1 MPEWFRRQLPEGWS
15 DRDVAVAAILI
26 TVSTAVV
33 SLIGVGLAVIRIPET
48 YFVSDHPPPVWAERH
63 PFIRWPLI
71 VLKNLLGVFLVIL
84 GVLLSV
90 PGVPGQGFLTI
101 LIGAMLID
109 FPGKRRV
116 EKWLLRR
123 RGVLTGIN
131 RIRCRYGR
139 PPPAT
144 RRPPRDDVRQSHRDP
159 LSRVTRCDRS
169 SPARRSSWATTSI
182 PTRSSRPST

>member
-1 MPEWFRRQLPEGWS
+1 MPEWIRRHLPEGWS
-15 DRDVAVAAILI
+15 DRDFAIAAVLI
-26 TVSTAVV
+26 TVSTAAV
-33 SLIGVGLAVIRIPET
+33 SLIAVGLAVIRIPEN
-48 YFVSDHPPPVWAERH
+48 YFCGDHPPPLWADRH

-71 VLKNLLGVFLVIL
+71 VLKNLLGVFLVAL
-84 GVLLSV
+84 GAVLSI

-139 PPPAT
+139 PPLQLDVPPA
-144 RRPPRDDVRQSHRDP
+144 
-159 LSRVTRCDRS
+159 
-169 SPARRSSWATTSI
+169 AT
-182 PTRSSRPST
+182 